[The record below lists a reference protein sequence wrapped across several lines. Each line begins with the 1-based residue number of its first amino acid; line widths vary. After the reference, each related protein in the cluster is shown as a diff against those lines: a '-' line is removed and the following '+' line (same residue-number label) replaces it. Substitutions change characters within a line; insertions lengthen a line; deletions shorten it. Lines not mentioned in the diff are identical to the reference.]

1 MISIVLDI
9 QQNLNAPKNL
19 YNKFGG
25 YSYRSCESILVALKP
40 LLAKHKAII
49 YFNEKTVEQNGW
61 HYIEATACL
70 RAEGKEEVFT
80 TTGYAREDESRK
92 GMDASQI
99 TGSAS
104 SYARKYALNAMFAID
119 DVKDSDATNTHGKE
133 DKEPAPNATNNGKED
148 KEPAPTSA
156 PSLEEF
162 EKKIKTLITFA
173 QLQIYWNTLSSEV
186 RESEEYKKIINS
198 RYEEIKK
205 PKNTT
210 K

>member
-1 MISIVLDI
+1 MISIILDI

-25 YSYRSCESILVALKP
+25 YAYRSCESILVALKP

-133 DKEPAPNATNNGKED
+133 DKAPAPTSEED
-148 KEPAPTSA
+148 KAPAPTSA
-156 PSLEEF
+156 PTLEEF
-162 EKKIKTLITFA
+162 TKKVNSLNSYPKL
-173 QLQIYWNTLSSEV
+173 LEYWNSLSSEV
-186 RESEEYKKIINS
+186 RENEEYKKIINS
-198 RYEEIKK
+198 RNEEIKK

>member
-1 MISIVLDI
+1 MISILLDI

-40 LLAKHKAII
+40 LLANHKAII
-49 YFNEKTVEQNGW
+49 YFTERTVEQNGW

-70 RAEGKEEVFT
+70 RAEGKEEVFK

-133 DKEPAPNATNNGKED
+133 DKA
-148 KEPAPTSA
+148 PAPTST
-156 PSLEEF
+156 PTMEEF
-162 EKKIKTLITFA
+162 TKKVNSLNSYPKL
-173 QLQIYWNTLSSEV
+173 LEYWNSLSTEV
-186 RESEEYKKIINS
+186 RESEEYKKIINA
-198 RYEEIKK
+198 RNAEVKK
-205 PKNTT
+205 NSY
-210 K
+210 

>member
-1 MISIVLDI
+1 MISILLDI

-49 YFNEKTVEQNGW
+49 YFAEKTVEQNGW

-70 RAEGKEEVFT
+70 RAEGKEEVFK

-133 DKEPAPNATNNGKED
+133 ATA
-148 KEPAPTSA
+148 PAPTSA
-156 PSLEEF
+156 PTLEEF
-162 EKKIKTLITFA
+162 TKKVNSLNSYPKL
-173 QLQIYWNTLSSEV
+173 LEYWNSLSSEV
-186 RESEEYKKIINS
+186 RESEEYKKIINA
-198 RYEEIKK
+198 RNAEVKK
-205 PKNTT
+205 K
-210 K
+210 

>member
-1 MISIVLDI
+1 MINIILDI
-9 QQNLNAPKNL
+9 QQNLNVPKSL
-19 YNKFGG
+19 YNEFGK

-40 LLAKHKAII
+40 LLLKHKAII
-49 YFNEKTVEQNGW
+49 YFKERTVEQNGW

-133 DKEPAPNATNNGKED
+133 DKA
-148 KEPAPTSA
+148 PAPTSA

-162 EKKIKTLITFA
+162 EKKIKTLTTFA
-173 QLQIYWNTLSSEV
+173 QLQNYWNTLSSEV
-186 RESEEYKKIINS
+186 KESEEYKKVINA
-198 RYEEIKK
+198 RNTEIKK
-205 PKNTT
+205 K
-210 K
+210 